1 MGSVTLMQQSD
12 IISAAK
18 KYMESIHQN
27 DYTGHDIAHV
37 YRVTALAKSIAEN
50 EGVNDTL
57 VIELACLLHDT
68 VDEKVVDANKQY
80 VELKSFLSSLSLST
94 EDQEH
99 ILFIINNMSY
109 RNGKN
114 DHVTLSLEGQIVR
127 DADRLDAIGAI
138 GVARTFQFAGHFG
151 EPMWTEHMS
160 LDKINDDL
168 VEQLPPS
175 AIKHFF
181 GKLLKLES
189 LMHTDTA
196 KMIAKE
202 RQDFMMMYLKQFFTE
217 WNYHD

>member
-1 MGSVTLMQQSD
+1 MQQSD
-12 IISAAK
+12 VISAAK

-50 EGVNDTL
+50 EG
-57 VIELACLLHDT
+57 
-68 VDEKVVDANKQY
+68 ANKQY
-80 VELKSFLSSLSLST
+80 VELKTFLSSLSLST

-181 GKLLKLES
+181 EKLLKLES

-202 RQDFMMMYLKQFFTE
+202 RHDFMMMYLKQFFTE

>member
-1 MGSVTLMQQSD
+1 MQQSD

-80 VELKSFLSSLSLST
+80 AELKSFLSSLSLST

-114 DHVTLSLEGQIVR
+114 DHVTLTLEGQIVR
-127 DADRLDAIGAI
+127 DADRL
-138 GVARTFQFAGHFG
+138 
-151 EPMWTEHMS
+151 E
-160 LDKINDDL
+160 
-168 VEQLPPS
+168 
-175 AIKHFF
+175 
-181 GKLLKLES
+181 KLLKLES

-202 RQDFMMMYLKQFFTE
+202 RHDFMMIYLKQFFTE

>member
-1 MGSVTLMQQSD
+1 MQQSD

-127 DADRLDAIGAI
+127 
-138 GVARTFQFAGHFG
+138 G

-181 GKLLKLES
+181 EKLLKLES

-202 RQDFMMMYLKQFFTE
+202 RHDFMMMYLKQFFTE